1 MKKEKV
7 SSIVHDFMERVVV
20 ANIDSDQEQ
29 LKDLYWE
36 FLTFYQSSSD
46 KKVIRGEIYELL
58 SSTNDSAIGF
68 FSDFLL

>member
-46 KKVIRGEIYELL
+46 KKVIRGEIYDLL